1 MLLTPRS
8 AASASAS
15 PLVFPTKRIPFGPH
29 GRLVP
34 ILLQNEAGPC
44 PLLAVANILLLQRQL
59 DVDPEYTKVSLI
71 DILTGIANRVLE
83 ATSTAAKAA
92 STADAVAFEA
102 PGGGDEIA
110 KAVGGHADKHVAYQV
125 DEVIHLLPR
134 LRHGMDVNVRF
145 TDVAA
150 FEPTVEL
157 SVFDA
162 LGIRLFH
169 GWVVGEEDE
178 DEEGREG
185 GVLAQVVG
193 NMTYNQVMEKL
204 VAMKEGGRE
213 RRRQKGEMDRGEGK
227 RASSQ
232 KLPSLRSSSSI
243 SSSSSS
249 SSSSF
254 SSSTSFS
261 LPVSSGATESL
272 SLLEDFLLRT
282 PGQLTLRGLSLLHS
296 TVRENELCGLFHH
309 NHFSVLLKKGGRLYL
324 LVTDEGYKE
333 EAHVVWARLDGVS
346 GAGELVDGLFRPAV
360 EGGGAGGGGGGGVE
374 GRLGGCDH
382 GHAAVG
388 TAMARSLREQ
398 EEAEARL
405 IERVMA
411 ASLRDVSGQG
421 REVDETGGIREEFK
435 EEMRRNDEE
444 FCLDRV
450 YSEAELAEMRE
461 LERDFQYARLQ
472 EKESR
477 HGPRGRTEG
486 SQQLVGRRVAS
497 RGRGMGERGG
507 KKGKKD
513 TCTLQ

>member
-1 MLLTPRS
+1 M
-8 AASASAS
+8 
-15 PLVFPTKRIPFGPH
+15 
-29 GRLVP
+29 
-34 ILLQNEAGPC
+34 
-44 PLLAVANILLLQRQL
+44 
-59 DVDPEYTKVSLI
+59 
-71 DILTGIANRVLE
+71 
-83 ATSTAAKAA
+83 
-92 STADAVAFEA
+92 
-102 PGGGDEIA
+102 
-110 KAVGGHADKHVAYQV
+110 
-125 DEVIHLLPR
+125 
-134 LRHGMDVNVRF
+134 
-145 TDVAA
+145 
-150 FEPTVEL
+150 
-157 SVFDA
+157 
-162 LGIRLFH
+162 
-169 GWVVGEEDE
+169 
-178 DEEGREG
+178 
-185 GVLAQVVG
+185 
-193 NMTYNQVMEKL
+193 
-204 VAMKEGGRE
+204 
-213 RRRQKGEMDRGEGK
+213 
-227 RASSQ
+227 
-232 KLPSLRSSSSI
+232 
-243 SSSSSS
+243 
-249 SSSSF
+249 
-254 SSSTSFS
+254 
-261 LPVSSGATESL
+261 
-272 SLLEDFLLRT
+272 
-282 PGQLTLRGLSLLHS
+282 
-296 TVRENELCGLFHH
+296 
-309 NHFSVLLKKGGRLYL
+309 
-324 LVTDEGYKE
+324 
-333 EAHVVWARLDGVS
+333 VWARLDGVS